1 MNIKSF
7 FLNRVESSAII
18 GCIIV
23 VLFFSIGTEGVWL
36 NGLPNVLRVVAMVG
50 ILAIGQALL
59 MTSGEIDLSV
69 GSVFAF
75 TAIIFINVM
84 EFGFGVIPSIVV
96 AVFVASLIGLINGT
110 ITVKLKVPSM
120 VVTLGSMFVFRG
132 VVYILTEGYSL
143 SIPRSMRNND
153 LIELIGSRSFDLNNT
168 FYIMI
173 VLMLFFAFIL
183 GWTKL
188 GSHIF
193 AVGGEPES
201 ARANGVS
208 PEKIKTISFM
218 ICSALAGLAGILIV
232 CQEGEIY
239 STSGKL
245 LELETIAA
253 AVIGGCTLRGGIGSI
268 WGAVL
273 GVFMFSSLKGG
284 LMLMGAPSSWYI
296 ALVGA
301 ILIIFLVLS
310 ELMKKLKKNSG
321 QIVLLDKKI

>member
-36 NGLPNVLRVVAMVG
+36 NGLPNVLRVVAMVC

-132 VVYILTEGYSL
+132 AVYILTEGYSL

-153 LIELIGSRSFDLNNT
+153 LIGLIGSRSFDLNNT

-173 VLMLFFAFIL
+173 IIMLIFTFIL

-193 AVGGEPES
+193 AVGGQPES

-208 PEKIKTISFM
+208 PEKVKTISFM

-253 AVIGGCTLRGGIGSI
+253 AVIGGCTLRGGVGSI

-301 ILIIFLVLS
+301 ILIIFLILS
-310 ELMKKLKKNSG
+310 ELMKKIQKTNE
-321 QIVLLDKKI
+321 QIKFFDKKT